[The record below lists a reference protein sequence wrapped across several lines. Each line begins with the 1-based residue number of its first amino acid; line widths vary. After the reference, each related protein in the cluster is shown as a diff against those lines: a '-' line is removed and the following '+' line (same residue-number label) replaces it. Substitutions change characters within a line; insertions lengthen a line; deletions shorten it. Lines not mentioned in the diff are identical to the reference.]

1 MNQSNIQLYKMRD
14 FGAKINATIE
24 YIRQNIGPLLKLM
37 LLIVLPMGLIASIL
51 FSNIYGSLGEMTAVQ
66 QGGDPNAALGM
77 VGSLMTNYTLMFLMT
92 SITGALLI
100 SAIYTYMKLNNE
112 EREAR
117 PTVMEVYKKILPK
130 LPMLLVLMILISV
143 ISFFGFMLFIIPGVY
158 LMITLSLAIPIFL
171 FEEKGIGNAFNKS
184 FKLIKGKWWSTF
196 GLLFVTGIIAGI
208 VSYVFAIPFYFLTV
222 GEMFT
227 TVDADADPEAVFAIF
242 TNWYTIIGM
251 AIMMIGSYLTYM
263 IPSIALA
270 FQYFNLSERIEG
282 TGIRNQIN
290 EFETVS

>member
-14 FGAKINATIE
+14 FSAKINATID
-24 YIRQNIGPLLKLM
+24 YIRQNIGPLLKMM
-37 LLIVLPMGLIASIL
+37 LLIVVPMGLIGSIL
-51 FSNIYGSLGEMTAVQ
+51 FSNIYGSFGEMTAAQ
-66 QGGDPNAALGM
+66 QGGGDPTASLGTL
-77 VGSLMTNYTLMFLMT
+77 GTNYMLMFLM
-92 SITGALLI
+92 SSVTGALLI

-112 EREAR
+112 NRDTR
-117 PTVMEVYKKILPK
+117 PTVMEVYKIILPK
-130 LPMLLVLMILISV
+130 LPMLLVLMILISIV
-143 ISFFGFMLFIIPGVY
+143 SFFGFMLFIIPGLY
-158 LMITLSLAIPIFL
+158 LMITLSLALPIFI

-196 GLLFVTGIIAGI
+196 GLLFVTGLIAGI

-222 GEMFT
+222 GQMFST
-227 TVDADADPEAVFAIF
+227 ASEANADPEAVFAVF
-242 TNWYTIIGM
+242 TNWYTIFGM
-251 AIMMIGSYLTYM
+251 AIMLIGSYLTYM
-263 IPSIALA
+263 IPTIALA